1 MALFIAF
8 IFACVLLL
16 PILFSL
22 KCDGTLGDNA
32 PWVAIWSPMWLVDLF
47 LIFSSIYILFDDDS
61 EKDELDEDG
70 EMANKKENKDKIPL
84 SEKLA
89 NLITTTLF
97 ILIQIFILI
106 RMDGYTDWSWFA
118 VFSPWFIYEFIV
130 ALVNMPIAF
139 SSVSPP
145 SYDNIQIDVE
155 EGQNPEEEIFMIK
168 IQKESEYF
176 EKLMERQ
183 RAQKTI
189 IVNALRAW
197 QAIFLAVELNGTGN
211 WNWGLVFLPIWVYIF
226 VQYLYAVVFRVWGN
240 QKLHGLNTEEI
251 MSGLETDPLKLAQFQ
266 QGNDLMSNSFFLCI
280 AQAVPLFM
288 AIMLVCRLEVSTYS
302 TFLIILPVF
311 LFIGCC
317 CCIVF
322 CGLLCLSVVDTNE
335 LEEEMSGKPPGPS
348 GNGPSNGEEGGYSP
362 PVVIT
367 PDPPAENSANN
378 GVYGTFDS
386 KINNESQQSPLIDIS
401 QQDGHENS
409 ANSEKSTSH
418 LLPVTT
424 IDADID

>member
-1 MALFIAF
+1 M
-8 IFACVLLL
+8 L

-47 LIFSSIYILFDDDS
+47 LIFSSVYIIFDNEDDK
-61 EKDELDEDG
+61 EELNEDG
-70 EMANKKENKDKIPL
+70 ERIEKKEEKDKIPMT
-84 SEKLA
+84 EKLA
-89 NLITTTLF
+89 NLITTALF
-97 ILIQIFILI
+97 ILIQIFVLI

-118 VFSPWFIYEFIV
+118 VFAPWFIYEFIV
-130 ALVNMPIAF
+130 ALVHLPTAF
-139 SSVSPP
+139 KVVPPP
-145 SYDNIQIDVE
+145 SYDNIQVDVE
-155 EGQNPEEEIFMIK
+155 EGQNPEEEIFMVK

-189 IVNALRAW
+189 IVTGLRAW
-197 QAIFLAVELNGTGN
+197 QAIFLAIELNGTEN
-211 WNWGLVFLPIWVYIF
+211 WNWGLVFLPIWIYIF
-226 VQYLYAVVFRVWGN
+226 VQYLYAVVFRVWGSS
-240 QKLHGLNTEEI
+240 KLQGLDAEAI
-251 MSGLETDPLKLAQFQ
+251 MSGGETDPLKLAQFQ

-335 LEEEMSGKPPGPS
+335 LEEEIAGGKPAGAN
-348 GNGPSNGEEGGYSP
+348 GNAQAGEEGGYSP
-362 PVVIT
+362 PVVVT
-367 PDPPAENSANN
+367 PEPPADQQVSNN
-378 GVYGTFDS
+378 NAAYGTFDS
-386 KINNESQQSPLIDIS
+386 KVNPEPQQSPLIDIEH
-401 QQDGHENS
+401 DANDNS
-409 ANSEKSTSH
+409 ANSEKSTTH